1 MDSKPRP
8 YPISAKLSSFSVCL
22 SISLRREADVV
33 DRSKVISRERAS
45 ERETRRFNRITVGS
59 KLASGNWRTGVVDQS
74 YTGRRGSYIARIPK
88 RSVIDRQTSDDGYYL
103 DESNETTHRRAR
115 DRQRRTEEGV
125 DGGRGWSRRGDGNK
139 GSGETLVAGYT
150 CDSCADQR
158 LGTITIPCTL
168 VCV

>member
-45 ERETRRFNRITVGS
+45 ERETRWFNRITVGS

-103 DESNETTHRRAR
+103 DESNETTHRRATIDR
-115 DRQRRTEEGV
+115 DGRRRGLMEGGDGV
-125 DGGRGWSRRGDGNK
+125 DGVTETKEAERRSSQD
-139 GSGETLVAGYT
+139 
-150 CDSCADQR
+150 
-158 LGTITIPCTL
+158 IPVIRAL
-168 VCV
+168 IND